1 MSFAEF
7 LIKEMAQVKLYSHGA
22 EVLEE
27 LTIMFKC
34 EGIPIKRNQGKIVMI
49 KVSF

>member
-7 LIKEMAQVKLYSHGA
+7 LIEKMKMYSHGA

-27 LTIMFKC
+27 LIVLCEC
-34 EGIPIKRNQGKIVMI
+34 EGVPIKRNQGKN
-49 KVSF
+49 